1 MANRIGIELDGVG
14 RTIFALY
21 CHSALTG
28 AESGEQ
34 ENACENKKV
43 AFVHIVKRM
52 NDFCDDVMD
61 MLAAKLS
68 IFTKKPK
75 ANGIKYRSMQDFIC
89 LNAT

>member
-14 RTIFALY
+14 RAIFALH

-28 AESGEQ
+28 AESGEH
-34 ENACENKKV
+34 EDACENKKV
-43 AFVHIVKRM
+43 VFVHIVKRM
-52 NDFCDDVMD
+52 NNICDDVMD

-68 IFTKKPK
+68 IFTKKSK
-75 ANGIKYRSMQDFIC
+75 ANGIKYRSMQGFIC